1 MKLTARMKMPVGF
14 IGLGNMGQ
22 GMADNL
28 LSKGADLIVFTRTKS
43 KVDAMVKKGAKG
55 AGSVAEVVSK
65 CDVVLACLPD
75 VKTSREL
82 FLGGDGIIANAKAG
96 QVAVDHST
104 VDLQTSRDCYEAAK
118 ARGVKFLDA
127 PISGGPGGAKGGTL
141 AIMAGGDR
149 DAFDK
154 ALPHFKLIGANIK
167 LMGPA
172 GAGTAMKLI
181 NQLLVGVN
189 TVAAAEAFAL
199 ANAAGV
205 DIQTAA
211 DLLKVSWGGS
221 MMVERS
227 APITA
232 ARRFPDSAAPVRNLD
247 KDLGIIKDLA
257 ESEGLALDLAL
268 RSQEMFHSMMGEGKR
283 DYDIA
288 GVLEVIEAK
297 SKK

>member
-1 MKLTARMKMPVGF
+1 MPVGF

-28 LSKGADLIVFTRTKS
+28 LKKDADLAVFTRTPE
-43 KVDAMVKKGAKG
+43 KVAAMVKRGAKG
-55 AGSVAEVVSK
+55 AESVADLTARV
-65 CDVVLACLPD
+65 DVVLACLPS
-75 VKTSREL
+75 VQTSRDL
-82 FLGGDGIIANAKAG
+82 FLGPDGIIAAAKPG
-96 QVAVDHST
+96 QVIVDHST
-104 VDLQTSRDCYEAAK
+104 VDMQTSRDCAAAAAEK
-118 ARGVKFLDA
+118 GVLFLDA
-127 PISGGPGGAKGGTL
+127 PISGGPTGAANGTL
-141 AIMAGGDR
+141 AIMVGGEKE
-149 DAFDK
+149 AFNK
-154 ALPHFKLIGANIK
+154 ALPYFEKMGANIK
-167 LMGPA
+167 HMGPS

-199 ANAAGV
+199 ANAAQV

-221 MMVERS
+221 TMVERS

-232 ARRFPDSAAPVRNLD
+232 ARKFPNSAAPVRNLD

-268 RSQEMFHSMMGEGKR
+268 KAQEMFGSLMKEGKP

-288 GVLEVIEAK
+288 GVLELIEK
-297 SKK
+297 RSKGK